1 MAKSGMMFP
10 DNYEF
15 YPEHPSIEKTHKLQT
30 MPSPMLE
37 GQKAPFEA
45 RELRKKFAEDLEGCL
60 KLYEDKRFDVAGVVI
75 SVEKDIHNL
84 PSVQLSD
91 RVGGECCVHCI
102 FPQEDIMKKVKI
114 GDRVVIRSNYLVLCN
129 VLGIV
134 MKYSELI
141 DIK

>member
-1 MAKSGMMFP
+1 MAKSGMVFP

-15 YPEHPSIEKTHKLQT
+15 YPEHPSIEKTHKLMT
-30 MPSPMLE
+30 TPSPMLE
-37 GQKAPFEA
+37 GQELPFDA
-45 RELRKKFAEDLEGCL
+45 CALRRRFEEDLEGCL
-60 KLYEDKRFDVAGVVI
+60 KLYEDKRFDVSGTVI
-75 SVEKDIHNL
+75 SVEYDTHNL

-91 RVGGECCVHCI
+91 KVGGECCVHCI
-102 FPQEDIMKKVKI
+102 FPEEDIMEKVKV

-141 DIK
+141 NIE